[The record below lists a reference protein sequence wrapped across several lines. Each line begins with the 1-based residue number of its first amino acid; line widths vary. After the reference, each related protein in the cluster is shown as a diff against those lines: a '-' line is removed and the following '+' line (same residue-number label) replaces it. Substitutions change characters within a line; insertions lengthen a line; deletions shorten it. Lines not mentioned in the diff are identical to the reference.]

1 MEPSQSAYSEVNTE
15 HKPIYKPKNKYNLQ
29 EAVGLKNEKQR
40 WLSYLDIMRETLYK
54 KNVDF
59 NSDYR
64 SQKHVITS
72 QIVRA
77 FKKKAPDFP
86 VTAGDWAIK
95 EMLIT
100 TVQNKQNNQ
109 ENEEPLQPLEP
120 RNDISGQENNQENE
134 EPLRPLEPR
143 NDISGQE
150 NNQENEEPLRPL
162 EPCNDIDGQDQNNVS
177 KRKFRKQPE
186 NSNLKNQDN
195 AQRKKRGRKPK
206 SR

>member
-40 WLSYLDIMRETLYK
+40 WLSYLDIMRETLYE

-86 VTAGDWAIK
+86 VITGDWAIK

-100 TVQNKQNNQ
+100 TVQNKRYYLKKKKVDL
-109 ENEEPLQPLEP
+109 ENKSKEPPFPARPLEP

-162 EPCNDIDGQDQNNVS
+162 EPCNDIDGQD
-177 KRKFRKQPE
+177 
-186 NSNLKNQDN
+186 
-195 AQRKKRGRKPK
+195 
-206 SR
+206 